1 MNFPKL
7 FSERQ
12 KELQGEVP
20 DVYQYDTIP
29 SELREQV
36 IHIWEDVF
44 GKPVPQMMGGLS
56 YSKVYETIHDILCRG
71 HGIRTLREYND
82 YYFDAICNYFLET
95 EDTDKVIDV
104 IDVSFQI
111 IDKYVRSYPAQF
123 HNMELS
129 PDEAIAELNHRF
141 RQRGVG
147 YRYESGRIIRIDS
160 EFIHSEVVKPTL
172 SLLSGPMYEGAN
184 NEFLKAHEHYRAQR
198 YEECMNE
205 CLKAFESCIKAIC
218 DKRGWS
224 YGDKDGLKDL
234 IDIVYGEGLIP
245 SSMQSYFSGLRSTL
259 ESGASTLRNR
269 HSGHGQGSKIITVP
283 EHMAAYVLHLTASNI
298 LFLAKANAEMK

>member
-1 MNFPKL
+1 MRGNRSK
-7 FSERQ
+7 FSER
-12 KELQGEVP
+12 KITP
-20 DVYQYDTIP
+20 D
-29 SELREQV
+29 
-36 IHIWEDVF
+36 
-44 GKPVPQMMGGLS
+44 
-56 YSKVYETIHDILCRG
+56 
-71 HGIRTLREYND
+71 
-82 YYFDAICNYFLET
+82 A
-95 EDTDKVIDV
+95 
-104 IDVSFQI
+104 
-111 IDKYVRSYPAQF
+111 
-123 HNMELS
+123 
-129 PDEAIAELNHRF
+129 AIAALNNRF
-141 RQRGVG
+141 QEHGVG
-147 YRYESGRIIRIDS
+147 YQYESGQINRIDS
-160 EFIHSEVVKPTL
+160 KVIHSEVVKPALGML
-172 SLLSGPMYEGAN
+172 SDPMYEGAN

-283 EHMAAYVLHLTASNI
+283 EHVAAYVLHLTASNI
-298 LFLAKANAEMK
+298 LFLAKANEEMK